1 MSPLA
6 QRRDST
12 AGITVVE
19 IVVALVVFSIGILS
33 TLSLLGVATRD
44 IRASGSAVA
53 RETARRTVAIE
64 ALDCGAG
71 NAGGAVEEGIGAR
84 WEARGSVLRRAD
96 LWIEMA
102 GVVDTTVVFSWCP
115 P

>member
-1 MSPLA
+1 M
-6 QRRDST
+6 
-12 AGITVVE
+12 VE

-33 TLSLLGVATRD
+33 ALSLFGVATRD
-44 IRASGSAVA
+44 IRASGLAVA

-71 NAGGAVEEGIGAR
+71 SAGGAIQDGIGAW
-84 WEARGSVLRRAD
+84 WEARGSALRRAD
-96 LWIEMA
+96 LWIDMA
-102 GVVDTTVVFSWCP
+102 GVVDTTIGFSWCP